1 MVIHVHII
9 YDCSGQSQVVVTENV
24 CGPQSLKHL
33 LSGPLQ
39 KKFVGLWPKRMWF

>member
-1 MVIHVHII
+1 M
-9 YDCSGQSQVVVTENV
+9 TETL

-39 KKFVGLWPKRMWF
+39 KECNDPPGLE